1 MDFKNIEKQNA
12 FCDYCMSIQLP
23 SERWKRYRFIDIK
36 SVKKRGVDSHT
47 GSMFA
52 TCNIFKNVY
61 AKNKG
66 IYAEYD
72 LFKNYMQAKENINCQ
87 RKIDQADFESV
98 LSIIEKIETDH
109 SNLLVYFPFPH
120 IRKWAEFRSYH
131 LQHFIDSLFCQSIMF
146 TIDLEEI
153 KRRYYSHVVI
163 FEFASSRKTIKDNIE
178 DVLCVTPNETPN
190 LLYIS
195 LSTEVD
201 KMGNTLY
208 FAPDNYGRMFR
219 K

>member
-1 MDFKNIEKQNA
+1 MDHKNIEKQNA
-12 FCDYCMSIQLP
+12 FCDYCMRIQLP
-23 SERWKRYRFIDIK
+23 SEGWKIYRFIDIK
-36 SVKKRGVDSHT
+36 SAEKGGVDSHT
-47 GSMFA
+47 GSLFA
-52 TCNIFKNVY
+52 TCNIFKNAY
-61 AKNKG
+61 ARNKG
-66 IYAEYD
+66 IYAEYE
-72 LFKNYMQAKENINCQ
+72 LFKNYMQAKEFMNCQ

-109 SNLLVYFPFPH
+109 SDLLVYFPFPH

-131 LQHFIDSLFCQSIMF
+131 LQQFIDSLLSKSIMF
-146 TIDLEEI
+146 SIDLEEI

-163 FEFASSRKTIKDNIE
+163 FEVASSRKTIKNNIE
-178 DVLCVTPNETPN
+178 DILCLTPNETPN

>member
-1 MDFKNIEKQNA
+1 MDYKNIEKQNA

-23 SERWKRYRFIDIK
+23 SDEWKRYRFIDTK
-36 SVKKRGVDSHT
+36 SAKKGVVDSHT
-47 GSMFA
+47 GSLFA
-52 TCNIFKNVY
+52 TCNIFKNTY
-61 AKNKG
+61 ARNKG
-66 IYAEYD
+66 FCAEYD
-72 LFKNYMQAKENINCQ
+72 LFKNYMQAKEFMNCQ
-87 RKIDQADFESV
+87 KKIDQSDFESV
-98 LSIIEKIETDH
+98 LSIIEKIETDRT
-109 SNLLVYFPFPH
+109 NILVYFPFPH

-131 LQHFIDSLFCQSIMF
+131 LQQFIDSLFSESIMF
-146 TIDLEEI
+146 SIDLKEI
-153 KRRYYSHVVI
+153 KRRYYSHVVV
-163 FEFASSRKTIKDNIE
+163 FELASSRKTIKSNIE
-178 DVLCVTPNETPN
+178 DIMSVTPNETPK

>member
-1 MDFKNIEKQNA
+1 MDYKNIEKQNA

-23 SERWKRYRFIDIK
+23 SDEWKRYRFIDIK
-36 SVKKRGVDSHT
+36 SVKKGGEDSHT
-47 GSMFA
+47 GSLFA
-52 TCNIFKNVY
+52 TCNIFKDAY

-72 LFKNYMQAKENINCQ
+72 LFKNYMQAKEFMNCQ
-87 RKIDQADFESV
+87 RKVDQADFESV
-98 LSIIEKIETDH
+98 LSIIEKIDADCT
-109 SNLLVYFPFPH
+109 NILVYFPFPH
-120 IRKWAEFRSYH
+120 IRKWSEFKSYH
-131 LQHFIDSLFCQSIMF
+131 LQHFMDSLFSQSIMF
-146 TIDLEEI
+146 SIDLEEI
-153 KRRYYSHVVI
+153 KCRYYSHVVI
-163 FEFASSRKTIKDNIE
+163 FEFASSRKTIKNNIE

-195 LSTEVD
+195 LLTEVD